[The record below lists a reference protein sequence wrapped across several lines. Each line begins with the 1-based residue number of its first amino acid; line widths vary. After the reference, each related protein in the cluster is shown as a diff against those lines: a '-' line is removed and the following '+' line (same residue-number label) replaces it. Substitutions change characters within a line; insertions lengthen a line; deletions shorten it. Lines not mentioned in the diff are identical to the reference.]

1 LHNLFLHNIAMTLT
15 QLLHATLLVQ
25 NLAKAQQFY
34 EGLLGLTSVER
45 SLSFEGRWYQIGA
58 VQIHLIVSA
67 QVIDDL
73 VQPDKWGRNRH
84 LAFAITDLDAMKQTL
99 QAACYP
105 YQLSSSGRAALF
117 VRDPDGNLIE
127 LQQCPVEVPNES

>member
-1 LHNLFLHNIAMTLT
+1 MTLT
-15 QLLHATLLVQ
+15 QFLHATLLIQ
-25 NLAKAQQFY
+25 DLAKSQQFY
-34 EGLLGLTSVER
+34 EGLLGLTPVER

-84 LAFAITDLDAMKQTL
+84 LAFAITDLDAMKLTL
-99 QAACYP
+99 EAARYP

-127 LQQCPVEVPNES
+127 LQHCPVEVPNES